1 VYIKKQPICQL
12 RKEKPMSEAVNNA
25 SQEVTGFQDLY
36 VQGLLQSLSDEQK
49 QEALAFIKSLPSYQA
64 SQRA

>member
-12 RKEKPMSEAVNNA
+12 RKEKPMSKAVNNA
-25 SQEVTGFQDLY
+25 SQEVPGFEDLY

-49 QEALAFIKSLPSYQA
+49 REALTFIKSLPSYQA
-64 SQRA
+64 SQKA